1 MIQSPYDSIFLFAC
15 LFFPPLSVTIK
26 RVWLVQKGA
35 GRTVPRSRA
44 EKIRRQTAG
53 EQWKKI
59 KKREIEQK
67 RKTEQKDEKRKKAT
81 NWNERI
87 RTWKSSIR
95 RMGRKELEAHIYR
108 CHRKMKPG
116 KMLPTYTLGILVQHQ
131 AKHAPKARRLGRR
144 SVGVSQTTLEPLLQR
159 DGSQKTW
166 LFLIHLL
173 DETRVAEARGRRSTI
188 HEKKR
193 LWGKNKEK
201 KRSSDTRKE
210 RRRGQ
215 LRPKQQEKKW
225 FLSTYK

>member
-1 MIQSPYDSIFLFAC
+1 MTIKLDIGKSRFATPVRTGQHQPNFPLLFWRPSSFVIQSPYDSIFLFAC
-15 LFFPPLSVTIK
+15 LFLSPLSVTIK

-87 RTWKSSIR
+87 RKWKSSIR

-144 SVGVSQTTLEPLLQR
+144 SVGVCPEQHWSHCCSGT
-159 DGSQKTW
+159 GAKK
-166 LFLIHLL
+166 L
-173 DETRVAEARGRRSTI
+173 DCS
-188 HEKKR
+188 
-193 LWGKNKEK
+193 
-201 KRSSDTRKE
+201 
-210 RRRGQ
+210 
-215 LRPKQQEKKW
+215 
-225 FLSTYK
+225 